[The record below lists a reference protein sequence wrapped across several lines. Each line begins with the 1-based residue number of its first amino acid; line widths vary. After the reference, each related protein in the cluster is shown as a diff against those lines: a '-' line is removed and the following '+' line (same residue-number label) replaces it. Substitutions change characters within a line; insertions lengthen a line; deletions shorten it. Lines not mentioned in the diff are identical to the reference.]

1 MLRGWYNCACLLVIL
16 YNFDFIDL
24 HTLFGYVNIFLKKKY
39 KVFQQN
45 LHRNNSEKATLNS
58 LLNAV

>member
-24 HTLFGYVNIFLKKKY
+24 HTLFGYVFFFKY

-45 LHRNNSEKATLNS
+45 LQRNNSEKATLNS

>member
-1 MLRGWYNCACLLVIL
+1 MGGIIVHIYYLVIL

-24 HTLFGYVNIFLKKKY
+24 HTLFGYVFFFKY

-45 LHRNNSEKATLNS
+45 LQRNNSEKATLNS
-58 LLNAV
+58 LLNAA